1 MNVKLFNTAPSPK
14 EQFWQLV
21 VIPTITLL
29 RSPEP
34 GDAYTVVSFEW
45 LFWSLT
51 FIIGKQNDN

>member
-21 VIPTITLL
+21 VIPTMTLL

-34 GDAYTVVSFEW
+34 SDAYTVVSFEW